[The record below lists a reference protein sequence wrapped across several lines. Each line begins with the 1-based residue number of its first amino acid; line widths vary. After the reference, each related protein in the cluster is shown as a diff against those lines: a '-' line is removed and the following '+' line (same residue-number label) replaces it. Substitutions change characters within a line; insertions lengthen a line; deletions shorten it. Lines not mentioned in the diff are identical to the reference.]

1 LTAEEKVDAW
11 MPLWIGSYLAD
22 TMKLTTLQHGAYLLL
37 LIAYWRE
44 RGPLADD
51 DEELASTV
59 KASLKEWRALR
70 PKLERFFTIED
81 GVWRHGRADQE
92 LAKAQGHK
100 AKASAKG
107 RAGAQARWEKDAKHS
122 PGNASG
128 SGPGDAPG
136 IAPGNATSIGTGSAV
151 GIAQALLGQCPT
163 PSPIPTPSEY
173 SEAKASAGPDVPAP
187 VDKSTKPEDTAV
199 DRRTLWAT
207 AKTLLVAA
215 DVSEASAREF
225 VGALVSDYG
234 LAITAKAVEAA
245 VKARPVEPKAYL
257 AATCKELKAKP
268 SGGQY
273 ETAEQTSARLAAD
286 AERHA
291 AQDPTKTA
299 EGIAAAREAAQRV
312 KAARVAGA
320 PAPTPPDPV
329 DSAA

>member
-44 RGPLADD
+44 RGLLADD

-59 KASLKEWRALR
+59 KASLKEWRSLR

-107 RAGAQARWEKDAKHS
+107 RAGAQARWEKDAKKGAGNAPDNA
-122 PGNASG
+122 PGN
-128 SGPGDAPG
+128 APG
-136 IAPGNATSIGTGSAV
+136 IATGSAI
-151 GIAQALLGQCPT
+151 GIAQALQGQCPT

-173 SEAKASAGPDVPAP
+173 SEAKASAAAGAPAP
-187 VDKSTKPEDTAV
+187 VDKSTNPEDTAV
-199 DRRTLWAT
+199 DRRSLWAT
-207 AKTLLVAA
+207 AKTLLVDAN
-215 DVSEASAREF
+215 VPEPSAREF

-245 VKARPVEPKAYL
+245 VKGRPVDPKAYL
-257 AATCKELKAKP
+257 TATCKELKAKP
-268 SGGQY
+268 AGGVY
-273 ETAEQTSARLAAD
+273 ETAEETAARLAKAD
-286 AERHA
+286 EQFAL
-291 AQDPTKTA
+291 QDPAETA
-299 EGIAAAREAAQRV
+299 RGIAAAREASLRLKSERAV
-312 KAARVAGA
+312 GA
-320 PAPTPPDPV
+320 PASATPVPV
-329 DSAA
+329 DSVE